1 MKNVLVTGGAKGIG
15 KAICDEFRSCG
26 YNVFSPARQ
35 EMDISNPDSIH
46 NYAESLKTAIDVLV
60 NNAGINILGGIEE
73 IDENDIAAMINTN
86 LTGPLALIKA
96 IVPYMKKNG
105 YGRIINIS
113 SIWGVRSK
121 ERRLLYSASKF
132 GINGVTKSL
141 AGELGKYNILVNSV
155 APGYVNTELTQKNV
169 SPEEQ
174 AKIKSTIPLG
184 RFAEPCEIAKV
195 VRFLGSEDN
204 TYITGQVITAD
215 GGFLA

>member
-46 NYAESLKTAIDVLV
+46 NYAESLKTAIDILV

-105 YGRIINIS
+105 YGRIINVS